1 MPDVVEE
8 SPYLRCLSLVTI
20 AVDPDPDPD
29 PQAQVVYWSGAGN
42 AGRKWLGDTGKGDNS

>member
-1 MPDVVEE
+1 MKSEQRAEV
-8 SPYLRCLSLVTI
+8 RSLVLLLSI
-20 AVDPDPDPD
+20 NPDPDPD